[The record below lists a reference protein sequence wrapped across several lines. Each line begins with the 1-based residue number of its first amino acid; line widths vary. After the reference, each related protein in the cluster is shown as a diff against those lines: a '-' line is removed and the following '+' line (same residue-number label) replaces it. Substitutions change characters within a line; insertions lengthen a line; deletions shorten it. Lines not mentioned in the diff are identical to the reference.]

1 MLFQGVDS
9 PSPQHSAPAAIVTQD
24 DISDCSLEKGLQNSA
39 NLPKH
44 RQQPNAVDVAMM
56 KFEQLR
62 FRLARL
68 GKSRSLHEVFETTRH
83 FYYPQRLWI
92 AFSVANVGAVFMF
105 AVYMHGIRYVCIEL
119 TSFRIQLMS
128 LLAKIGG
135 FLGAAPQYLDLMMKN
150 LNSLQGF
157 TGGLGVISLV
167 YCSSYHVYIGSAAE
181 AIDDTGLPAG
191 VSAYLQQAANSANT
205 ASDQVICLY
214 LFTATHPMPLTSCII
229 GTGRCPVCYF
239 SQANA
244 KHHRQSIARCHELCF
259 YCKQQF

>member
-1 MLFQGVDS
+1 MLFQGVDL
-9 PSPQHSAPAAIVTQD
+9 PSPLHSAPAAIVPQD
-24 DISDCSLEKGLQNSA
+24 DISDGILEEGLQNSA
-39 NLPKH
+39 NMPNNLK
-44 RQQPNAVDVAMM
+44 RSNAVDVAMI

-105 AVYMHGIRYVCIEL
+105 AVYIRGFRYVCIEL
-119 TSFRIQLMS
+119 TSFRIQFMS

-135 FLGAAPQYLDLMMKN
+135 FLGAAPQYLDLMMRN
-150 LNSLQGF
+150 LNALQGLTLNALQGL
-157 TGGLGVISLV
+157 TGGLDVFALA
-167 YCSSYHVYIGSAAE
+167 YCNSYHVDIGSAAE

-205 ASDQVICLY
+205 ASDQVLY
-214 LFTATHPMPLTSCII
+214 L
-229 GTGRCPVCYF
+229 
-239 SQANA
+239 
-244 KHHRQSIARCHELCF
+244 
-259 YCKQQF
+259 